1 VKRTVGGA
9 RRAVSKSDEPV
20 AAHCPNRPITSHGDD
35 MGVLHVGE
43 LLSLPV
49 LRGARVVAGHR
60 GLDREVTNINVM
72 EVPDIEAYVHPGE
85 VLLTTLY
92 PLRDDLAG
100 VTGLIRRLHDAT
112 LSALVVRLGRYVDHL
127 PAAALDT
134 ADELGFP
141 IVVVDTHIA
150 FNDVIAAV
158 LAIVLADYG
167 PEPGRAETIRE
178 RLTAVAL
185 TGGGLAEIA
194 RTLAGALNR
203 HVVVVDAGGATL
215 GTGQPATEP
224 RDPARPAAD
233 PSWAFPITVAG
244 TERGRLLVDGSTEPT
259 LGQRRLI
266 RQACFAAGMH
276 IAQALASV
284 ELDRRMR
291 VLLLEEAVTG
301 SSLDH
306 GQLLERSRLFG
317 WDFTVPHA
325 VVLAR
330 GARELADADVART
343 AAAALPGAPA
353 WSRGIEAVAIVPMA
367 GVDRIAELTTRVQRW
382 RTALAA
388 AARCAVHAAIGPV
401 ARDAD
406 GLAASHRSARES
418 LAIGEV
424 TARPLVRNDEL
435 LLERL
440 LLSVDPARL
449 RELVRDQIGPLIEAD
464 RTGSGTL
471 CETLETYLGIGN
483 AAAAARLLYIHYNT
497 MKHRLVR
504 IVELLGVDLHDPR
517 TRLSLAV
524 ALAARALTSGAGS
537 GTRN

>member
-1 VKRTVGGA
+1 
-9 RRAVSKSDEPV
+9 
-20 AAHCPNRPITSHGDD
+20 

-49 LRGARVVAGHR
+49 LRGARVLAGHR
-60 GLDREVTNINVM
+60 GLDREVTNVNVM

-100 VTGLIRRLHDAT
+100 VADLVRRLHAAA
-112 LSALVVRLGRYVDHL
+112 LSALVVRLGRYVDHV
-127 PAAALDT
+127 PAAAVEA

-150 FNDVIAAV
+150 FNDVISAV

-194 RTLAGALNR
+194 RTLAGALDR
-203 HVVVVDAGGATL
+203 HVIVVDAAGATL
-215 GTGQPATEP
+215 GAGRPPGAS
-224 RDPARPAAD
+224 APAAD

-244 TERGRLLVDGSTEPT
+244 TERGRLLVDGDTEPT

-276 IAQALASV
+276 VAQALASI

-306 GQLLERSRLFG
+306 GRLPERSRLFG
-317 WDFTVPHA
+317 LGFTGPHA

-330 GARELADADVART
+330 AARELPDADVVRT
-343 AAAALPGAPA
+343 AAAALPGASA
-353 WSRGIEAVAIVPMA
+353 WSRGIEAVAIVPVSDADQA
-367 GVDRIAELTTRVQRW
+367 GEPAARAHRW
-382 RTALAA
+382 RAALADA
-388 AARCAVHAAIGPV
+388 TGCDVHAAIGAV
-401 ARDAD
+401 AGDAD

-418 LAIGEV
+418 LAIGML
-424 TARPLVRNDEL
+424 TARPLVRHDEL
-435 LLERL
+435 LLERV
-440 LLSVDPARL
+440 LLSVDPTRL
-449 RELVRDQIGPLIEAD
+449 AELVSDQIGPLIEAD
-464 RTGSGTL
+464 RAGSGAL
-471 CETLETYLGIGN
+471 CQTLETFLGTGN
-483 AAAAARLLYIHYNT
+483 AAEAARALYIHYNT
-497 MKHRLVR
+497 MKHRMAR
-504 IVELLGVDLHDPR
+504 IVELLDVDLHDPR

-524 ALAARALTSGAGS
+524 ALAARALISGAGS
-537 GTRN
+537 RG

>member
-1 VKRTVGGA
+1 
-9 RRAVSKSDEPV
+9 
-20 AAHCPNRPITSHGDD
+20 

-49 LRGARVVAGHR
+49 LRGARVLAGHR
-60 GLDREVTNINVM
+60 GLDRDVTGVNVM

-100 VTGLIRRLHDAT
+100 VSDLVRRLHAAA
-112 LSALVVRLGRYVDHL
+112 LSALVVRLGRYVDDI
-127 PAAALDT
+127 PAPAVKA

-141 IVVVDTHIA
+141 IIVVDTHIA
-150 FNDVIAAV
+150 FNDVISAV

-194 RTLAGALNR
+194 RTLAGALDR
-203 HVVVVDAGGATL
+203 HVTVVDAGGATL
-215 GTGQPATEP
+215 GTGRPPTEP
-224 RDPARPAAD
+224 AGAAGPVAD
-233 PSWAFPITVAG
+233 PCWAFPITVAG
-244 TERGRLLVDGSTEPT
+244 TERGRLLVDGDTEPT

-276 IAQALASV
+276 IAQALASI

-291 VLLLEEAVTG
+291 VLLLEEVVTG
-301 SSLDH
+301 SSLDPH
-306 GQLLERSRLFG
+306 QLPARSRLFG
-317 WDFTVPHA
+317 WDFTGPHA
-325 VVLAR
+325 VMLGRA
-330 GARELADADVART
+330 GREFPDADVART
-343 AAAALPGAPA
+343 AAAALPTGSLA
-353 WSRGIEAVAIVPMA
+353 WSRGIEAVAIVPTS
-367 GVDRIAELTTRVQRW
+367 GVDQVGELAARAQRW
-382 RTALAA
+382 RAALAEEA
-388 AARCAVHAAIGPV
+388 SCDVHAAIGTV
-401 ARDAD
+401 AGDTD

-424 TARPLVRNDEL
+424 TARPLVRHDEL
-435 LLERL
+435 LLERI
-440 LLSVDPARL
+440 LLSVDPTRL
-449 RELVRDQIGPLIEAD
+449 AELVNDQIGPLIEAD
-464 RTGSGTL
+464 RTGSGAL
-471 CETLETYLGIGN
+471 CQTLETFLGIGN
-483 AAAAARLLYIHYNT
+483 AAAAARRLYIHYNT
-497 MKHRLVR
+497 MKHRMGR
-504 IVELLGVDLHDPR
+504 IAELLDVDLHDPR

-537 GTRN
+537 RG

>member
-1 VKRTVGGA
+1 
-9 RRAVSKSDEPV
+9 
-20 AAHCPNRPITSHGDD
+20 
-35 MGVLHVGE
+35 MGVLRVGE

-60 GLDREVTNINVM
+60 GLDHEVTNVNVM

-92 PLRDDLAG
+92 PLRDDLDKVAEL
-100 VTGLIRRLHDAT
+100 VRRLHAAT
-112 LSALVVRLGRYVDHL
+112 LSALVVRVGRYVDHV
-127 PAAALDT
+127 PAAALDA

-141 IVVVDTHIA
+141 IIVVDTHIA
-150 FNDVIAAV
+150 FNDVISAV

-194 RTLAGALNR
+194 RTLAGALDR
-203 HVVVVDAGGATL
+203 QVAVVDAGGVTL
-215 GTGQPATEP
+215 GTGRPPAE
-224 RDPARPAAD
+224 AAGAAWSA

-244 TERGRLLVDGSTEPT
+244 TERGRLLVDGNTEPT

-276 IAQALASV
+276 IAQALASI

-317 WDFTVPHA
+317 WDFTAPHA

-330 GARELADADVART
+330 AARDLPDTDVART
-343 AAAALPGAPA
+343 AAAALPAGSLA
-353 WSRGIEAVAIVPMA
+353 WSRGTEAVAIVPPF
-367 GVDRIAELTTRVQRW
+367 GVDQGRGLAARADRW
-382 RTALAA
+382 RAALASV
-388 AARCAVHAAIGPV
+388 ARCDVHAAIGTI
-401 ARDAD
+401 AHDAD

-418 LAIGEV
+418 LAIGAV
-424 TARPLVRNDEL
+424 TARPLVRHDEL
-435 LLERL
+435 LLERI
-440 LLSVDPARL
+440 LLSVDPTRL
-449 RELVRDQIGPLIEAD
+449 QELVSDQIGPLVEAD
-464 RTGSGTL
+464 RTGSGAL
-471 CETLETYLGIGN
+471 CQTLETYLGIGN

-497 MKHRLVR
+497 MKHRMVR
-504 IVELLGVDLHDPR
+504 IVELLDVDLHDPR

-524 ALAARALTSGAGS
+524 ALAARALTC
-537 GTRN
+537 GTKVQGGEATTLPTRDP

>member
-1 VKRTVGGA
+1 
-9 RRAVSKSDEPV
+9 
-20 AAHCPNRPITSHGDD
+20 

-43 LLSLPV
+43 LLTLPV
-49 LRGARVVAGHR
+49 LRGARVLAGHR
-60 GLDREVTNINVM
+60 GLDHKVAGVNVM

-100 VTGLIRRLHDAT
+100 VVDLVRRLHAAA
-112 LSALVVRLGRYVDHL
+112 LSALVVRLGRYVDHI
-127 PAAALDT
+127 PAAAVDA

-141 IVVVDTHIA
+141 IIVVDTHIA
-150 FNDVIAAV
+150 FNDVISAV

-185 TGGGLAEIA
+185 IGGGLAEIA
-194 RTLAGALNR
+194 RTLAGALDR
-203 HVVVVDAGGATL
+203 HVAVVDAGGATL
-215 GTGQPATEP
+215 GTGRPATEP
-224 RDPARPAAD
+224 AGTARPMAE

-244 TERGRLLVDGSTEPT
+244 TERGRLLVDGDTEPT

-276 IAQALASV
+276 IAQALASI

-306 GQLLERSRLFG
+306 HQLLERSRLFG

-330 GARELADADVART
+330 ADRELPDADVVAA
-343 AAAALPGAPA
+343 AAAALPAGSLA
-353 WSRGIEAVAIVPMA
+353 WSRGVEAVAIVP
-367 GVDRIAELTTRVQRW
+367 TTGDDQLGARAHRW
-382 RTALAA
+382 RAA
-388 AARCAVHAAIGPV
+388 MASATRRDVHAAIGTV

-406 GLAASHRSARES
+406 GLADSHRSARES

-424 TARPLVRNDEL
+424 TARPLVRHDEL
-435 LLERL
+435 HLERI
-440 LLSVDPARL
+440 LLSVDPTRL
-449 RELVRDQIGPLIEAD
+449 AELVSGQIGPLIEAD
-464 RTGSGTL
+464 RAGSGAL
-471 CETLETYLGIGN
+471 CRTLETYLGIGN
-483 AAAAARLLYIHYNT
+483 AAEAARLLYIHYNT
-497 MKHRLVR
+497 MKHRMGR
-504 IVELLGVDLHDPR
+504 IAELLDVDLHDPR
-517 TRLSLAV
+517 VRLSLAV
-524 ALAARALTSGAGS
+524 ALAARTLTSDARS
-537 GTRN
+537 HR

>member
-1 VKRTVGGA
+1 
-9 RRAVSKSDEPV
+9 
-20 AAHCPNRPITSHGDD
+20 

-49 LRGARVVAGHR
+49 LRGARVLAGHR
-60 GLDREVTNINVM
+60 GLDHEVTNVNVM

-100 VTGLIRRLHDAT
+100 VADLVRRLHAAT
-112 LSALVVRLGRYVDHL
+112 LSALVVRLGRYVDHI
-127 PAAALDT
+127 PAAAVEA

-141 IVVVDTHIA
+141 IIVVDTHIA
-150 FNDVIAAV
+150 FNDVISAV

-194 RTLAGALNR
+194 RTLAGALDR
-203 HVVVVDAGGATL
+203 HVTVVDAGGATL
-215 GTGQPATEP
+215 GTGRPPTEP
-224 RDPARPAAD
+224 AGAPPAVAD

-244 TERGRLLVDGSTEPT
+244 TERGRLLVDGDTEPT

-276 IAQALASV
+276 IAQALASI

-330 GARELADADVART
+330 AAREFPDADVART
-343 AAAALPGAPA
+343 AVAALPA
-353 WSRGIEAVAIVPMA
+353 RLA
-367 GVDRIAELTTRVQRW
+367 GVVAGYRGGRNRADDRCRPESGSWRPGRIGGGRRWPRV
-382 RTALAA
+382 
-388 AARCAVHAAIGPV
+388 ARCDVHAAIGTV
-401 ARDAD
+401 AGDAD

-424 TARPLVRNDEL
+424 TARPLVRHDEL
-435 LLERL
+435 LLERI
-440 LLSVDPARL
+440 LLSVDPTRL
-449 RELVRDQIGPLIEAD
+449 QELVNDQIGPLIEAD
-464 RTGSGTL
+464 RTGSGAL
-471 CETLETYLGIGN
+471 CQTLETYLGIGN
-483 AAAAARLLYIHYNT
+483 AAAAARQLYIHYNT
-497 MKHRLVR
+497 MKHRMVR
-504 IVELLGVDLHDPR
+504 IVELLDVDLHDPR

-524 ALAARALTSGAGS
+524 ALAARALTSSAGS
-537 GTRN
+537 RG

>member
-1 VKRTVGGA
+1 
-9 RRAVSKSDEPV
+9 
-20 AAHCPNRPITSHGDD
+20 

-43 LLSLPV
+43 LLTLPV
-49 LRGARVVAGHR
+49 LRGARVLAGHR
-60 GLDREVTNINVM
+60 GLDRDVTNVNVM

-100 VTGLIRRLHDAT
+100 VADLVRRLHAAA
-112 LSALVVRLGRYVDHL
+112 LSALVVRLGRYVDHI
-127 PAAALDT
+127 PAAAVDA
-134 ADELGFP
+134 ADELAFP
-141 IVVVDTHIA
+141 IIVVDTHIA

-185 TGGGLAEIA
+185 IGGGLAEIA
-194 RTLAGALNR
+194 RTLAGALDR
-203 HVVVVDAGGATL
+203 HVAVVDAGGATL
-215 GTGQPATEP
+215 GTGRPEPADT
-224 RDPARPAAD
+224 ARPMAE

-244 TERGRLLVDGSTEPT
+244 TERGRLLVGGDTEPT

-276 IAQALASV
+276 IAQALASI

-301 SSLDH
+301 SSPDH
-306 GQLLERSRLFG
+306 RQLMERSRLFG

-330 GARELADADVART
+330 ADRELPDADVVRA
-343 AAAALPGAPA
+343 AAAALPPGSLA
-353 WSRGIEAVAIVPMA
+353 WSRGVEAVAIVPTT
-367 GVDRIAELTTRVQRW
+367 GVDELGARAHRW
-382 RTALAA
+382 RTAMASA
-388 AARCAVHAAIGPV
+388 MASAARCEVHAAIGTV

-406 GLAASHRSARES
+406 GLADSHRSARES

-424 TARPLVRNDEL
+424 TGRPLVCHDEL
-435 LLERL
+435 LLERI
-440 LLSVDPARL
+440 LLSVDPTRL
-449 RELVRDQIGPLIEAD
+449 AELVSDQIGPLIEAD
-464 RTGSGTL
+464 RTGSGAL
-471 CETLETYLGIGN
+471 CQTLETYLGIGN
-483 AAAAARLLYIHYNT
+483 AAEAARLLYIHYNT
-497 MKHRLVR
+497 MKHRMGR
-504 IVELLGVDLHDPR
+504 IVELLDVDLRDPR
-517 TRLSLAV
+517 VRLSLAV
-524 ALAARALTSGAGS
+524 ALAARALNSANSARARTDHSQ
-537 GTRN
+537 TDI

>member
-1 VKRTVGGA
+1 
-9 RRAVSKSDEPV
+9 
-20 AAHCPNRPITSHGDD
+20 

-49 LRGARVVAGHR
+49 LRGARVLAGHR
-60 GLDREVTNINVM
+60 GLDREVSRVNVM

-92 PLRDDLAG
+92 PLRDDLAA
-100 VTGLIRRLHDAT
+100 VADLVRRLHAAT
-112 LSALVVRLGRYVDHL
+112 LSALVVRLGRYVDHI
-127 PAAALDT
+127 PAAAVDA

-141 IVVVDTHIA
+141 IIVVDTHIA
-150 FNDVIAAV
+150 FNDVISAV

-194 RTLAGALNR
+194 RTLAGRCDR
-203 HVVVVDAGGATL
+203 HVAVVDAGGATL
-215 GTGQPATEP
+215 GTGRPPTEP
-224 RDPARPAAD
+224 AGTPARGSR

-244 TERGRLLVDGSTEPT
+244 TERGRLLVDGDTEPT

-276 IAQALASV
+276 IAQALASI

-301 SSLDH
+301 TSLDH

-317 WDFTVPHA
+317 WDFTEPHA
-325 VVLAR
+325 VVLDQGRPRVPDGPMFVRRRRLRCPPAR
-330 GARELADADVART
+330 WRGRGESRRSRSCRRPVSTRSGSWPDAHRWR
-343 AAAALPGAPA
+343 AAL
-353 WSRGIEAVAIVPMA
+353 A
-367 GVDRIAELTTRVQRW
+367 GVTR
-382 RTALAA
+382 
-388 AARCAVHAAIGPV
+388 CDVHAAIGAV

-424 TARPLVRNDEL
+424 TARPLVRHDEL
-435 LLERL
+435 LLER
-440 LLSVDPARL
+440 SCSRSTRRACRAGERPDRS
-449 RELVRDQIGPLIEAD
+449 AD
-464 RTGSGTL
+464 RGRPVRFGRAVPDVGDL
-471 CETLETYLGIGN
+471 PRIGN
-483 AAAAARLLYIHYNT
+483 AAEAARLLYIHYNT
-497 MKHRLVR
+497 MKHRMAPDR
-504 IVELLGVDLHDPR
+504 R
-517 TRLSLAV
+517 
-524 ALAARALTSGAGS
+524 AARRRSARSARPSVAGRRPRRARVDIRCLPARLTGAALRGRRRWPS
-537 GTRN
+537 RPHPQP

>member
-1 VKRTVGGA
+1 
-9 RRAVSKSDEPV
+9 
-20 AAHCPNRPITSHGDD
+20 

-49 LRGARVVAGHR
+49 LRGARVLAGHR
-60 GLDREVTNINVM
+60 GLDHEVTNVNVM

-92 PLRDDLAG
+92 PLRDDLSMVADL
-100 VTGLIRRLHDAT
+100 VRRLHAAT
-112 LSALVVRLGRYVDHL
+112 LSALVVRVGRYVDHI
-127 PAAALDT
+127 PAAALDA

-141 IVVVDTHIA
+141 IIVVDTNIA
-150 FNDVIAAV
+150 FNDVISAV

-194 RTLAGALNR
+194 RTLAGALDR
-203 HVVVVDAGGATL
+203 HVAVVDAGGATL
-215 GTGQPATEP
+215 GTGRPPTEP
-224 RDPARPAAD
+224 AGTAGPAAD
-233 PSWAFPITVAG
+233 PSWAFPITVAA
-244 TERGRLLVDGSTEPT
+244 TERGRLLVDGDTEPT

-276 IAQALASV
+276 IAQALASI

-301 SSLDH
+301 TSLDH

-317 WDFTVPHA
+317 WDFTVSRA

-330 GARELADADVART
+330 AAREFPDADVART
-343 AAAALPGAPA
+343 AAAQLPAGSLA
-353 WSRGIEAVAIVPMA
+353 WSRGIRGGRDRADDRCRPGRGTDGSGASVAGDSA
-367 GVDRIAELTTRVQRW
+367 GV
-382 RTALAA
+382 
-388 AARCAVHAAIGPV
+388 ARRDVHAAIG
-401 ARDAD
+401 AIAGDAD

-424 TARPLVRNDEL
+424 TARPLVRHDEL
-435 LLERL
+435 LLERV
-440 LLSVDPARL
+440 LLSVDPTRL
-449 RELVRDQIGPLIEAD
+449 QELVSDQIGPLIEAD
-464 RTGSGTL
+464 RTGSGAL
-471 CETLETYLGIGN
+471 CQTLEIYLGIGN
-483 AAAAARLLYIHYNT
+483 AAEAARLLYIHYNT
-497 MKHRLVR
+497 MKHRMAR
-504 IVELLGVDLHDPR
+504 IVELLDVDLHDPR

-524 ALAARALTSGAGS
+524 ALAARALTSSAGS
-537 GTRN
+537 HG

>member
-1 VKRTVGGA
+1 
-9 RRAVSKSDEPV
+9 
-20 AAHCPNRPITSHGDD
+20 

-60 GLDREVTNINVM
+60 GLDHEVTNVNVM

-100 VTGLIRRLHDAT
+100 VADLVRRLHAAT
-112 LSALVVRLGRYVDHL
+112 LSALVVRVGRYVDHI
-127 PAAALDT
+127 PATALEA

-141 IVVVDTHIA
+141 IIVVDTHIG
-150 FNDVIAAV
+150 FNDVISAV

-194 RTLAGALNR
+194 RTLAGALDR
-203 HVVVVDAGGATL
+203 HVAVVDAGGATL
-215 GTGQPATEP
+215 GTGRPPAG
-224 RDPARPAAD
+224 PAGAVLPVAD
-233 PSWAFPITVAG
+233 HSWTFPITVAG
-244 TERGRLLVDGSTEPT
+244 TERGRQLVDGSTEPT

-276 IAQALASV
+276 IAQALASI

-291 VLLLEEAVTG
+291 VLLLEEAVSG
-301 SSLDH
+301 SSPDH

-317 WDFTVPHA
+317 WDFTEPHA

-330 GARELADADVART
+330 ADRELPDADVART
-343 AAAALPGAPA
+343 AAAALPVGSLA
-353 WSRGIEAVAIVPMA
+353 WSRGVEAVAIMPTI
-367 GVDRIAELTTRVQRW
+367 GPGQGAEPAARADRW
-382 RTALAA
+382 RAALASMV
-388 AARCAVHAAIGPV
+388 RCDVHAAIGTV
-401 ARDAD
+401 ADDAD

-424 TARPLVRNDEL
+424 TARPLVCHDEL
-435 LLERL
+435 LLERI
-440 LLSVDPARL
+440 LLSVDPVRL
-449 RELVRDQIGPLIEAD
+449 HELVTNRIGPLIEAD
-464 RTGSGTL
+464 RTGSGAL
-471 CETLETYLGIGN
+471 CRTLEIYLGIGN
-483 AAAAARLLYIHYNT
+483 AAAAARALYIHYNT
-497 MKHRLVR
+497 MKHRMAR
-504 IVELLGVDLHDPR
+504 IAELLDVDLHDPH

-524 ALAARALTSGAGS
+524 ALAALALTSGPGARG
-537 GTRN
+537 

>member
-1 VKRTVGGA
+1 
-9 RRAVSKSDEPV
+9 
-20 AAHCPNRPITSHGDD
+20 

-49 LRGARVVAGHR
+49 LRGARVLAGHR
-60 GLDREVTNINVM
+60 GLDREVTNVNVM

-92 PLRDDLAG
+92 PLRDDLAR
-100 VTGLIRRLHDAT
+100 VAELVRRLHAAA
-112 LSALVVRLGRYVDHL
+112 LSALVVRLGRYVDHI
-127 PAAALDT
+127 PAAAVDA

-141 IVVVDTHIA
+141 IIVVDTHIA
-150 FNDVIAAV
+150 FNDVISAV

-194 RTLAGALNR
+194 RTLAGALDR
-203 HVVVVDAGGATL
+203 HVTVVDAGGVTL
-215 GTGQPATEP
+215 GTGRPPTEP
-224 RDPARPAAD
+224 AGAAWSAAD

-244 TERGRLLVDGSTEPT
+244 TERGRLLVDGNTEPT

-276 IAQALASV
+276 IAQALASI

-306 GQLLERSRLFG
+306 GQLPERSRLFG
-317 WDFTVPHA
+317 WDFTGPHA

-330 GARELADADVART
+330 AAREL
-343 AAAALPGAPA
+343 PGRRCRQDGG
-353 WSRGIEAVAIVPMA
+353 RG
-367 GVDRIAELTTRVQRW
+367 
-382 RTALAA
+382 
-388 AARCAVHAAIGPV
+388 AARRRVGVVAGHRGGRDRAADRCRSGRGSRRGSIDGGRPWPRGPV
-401 ARDAD
+401 RRARGHRHDRSDAD

-418 LAIGEV
+418 LAIGVV
-424 TARPLVRNDEL
+424 TARPLVRHDEL
-435 LLERL
+435 LLERI
-440 LLSVDPARL
+440 LLSVDPTRL
-449 RELVRDQIGPLIEAD
+449 AELVSDQIGPLIEAD
-464 RTGSGTL
+464 RTGSG
-471 CETLETYLGIGN
+471 
-483 AAAAARLLYIHYNT
+483 A
-497 MKHRLVR
+497 
-504 IVELLGVDLHDPR
+504 
-517 TRLSLAV
+517 LS
-524 ALAARALTSGAGS
+524 RPWRPTSGSATPPRRPAALHPLQHDEAPHGADRRA
-537 GTRN
+537 TRRRSARSAPVCRWPLPSPRAH

>member
-1 VKRTVGGA
+1 
-9 RRAVSKSDEPV
+9 
-20 AAHCPNRPITSHGDD
+20 
-35 MGVLHVGE
+35 MGVLRVEE

-49 LRGARVVAGHR
+49 LRGARVLAGHR
-60 GLDREVTNINVM
+60 GLDHEVTNVNVM

-92 PLRDDLAG
+92 PLRDDLAK
-100 VTGLIRRLHDAT
+100 VAELVRRLHAAT
-112 LSALVVRLGRYVDHL
+112 LSALVVRVGRYVDHI
-127 PAAALDT
+127 PAAALDA

-141 IVVVDTHIA
+141 IIVVDTHIA
-150 FNDVIAAV
+150 FNDVISAV

-194 RTLAGALNR
+194 RTLAGALDR
-203 HVVVVDAGGATL
+203 HVAVVDAGGVTL
-215 GTGQPATEP
+215 GTGRPPIEPAGA
-224 RDPARPAAD
+224 ARPETD

-244 TERGRLLVDGSTEPT
+244 TERGRLLVDGNTEPT

-276 IAQALASV
+276 IAQALASI

-301 SSLDH
+301 SSIDH
-306 GQLLERSRLFG
+306 GQLTERSRLFG

-330 GARELADADVART
+330 AARELPDTDVIRT
-343 AAAALPGAPA
+343 AAAALPTGSLA
-353 WSRGIEAVAIVPMA
+353 WSRGAEAVAIVPPT
-367 GVDRIAELTTRVQRW
+367 GVDQIGRLAAGADRW
-382 RTALAA
+382 RAALASV
-388 AARCAVHAAIGPV
+388 ARCDVHAAIGTI
-401 ARDAD
+401 AGDAD
-406 GLAASHRSARES
+406 GLAASHHSARES

-424 TARPLVRNDEL
+424 TARPLVRHDEL
-435 LLERL
+435 VLERI
-440 LLSVDPARL
+440 LLSVDPTRL
-449 RELVRDQIGPLIEAD
+449 QELVNDQIGPLIEAD
-464 RTGSGTL
+464 RTGSGAL
-471 CETLETYLGIGN
+471 CQTLETYLGIGN
-483 AAAAARLLYIHYNT
+483 AAEAARLLYIHYNT
-497 MKHRLVR
+497 MKHRMVR
-504 IVELLGVDLHDPR
+504 IVELLDVDLHDPR
-517 TRLSLAV
+517 IRLSLAV

-537 GTRN
+537 RG

>member
-1 VKRTVGGA
+1 
-9 RRAVSKSDEPV
+9 
-20 AAHCPNRPITSHGDD
+20 

-49 LRGARVVAGHR
+49 LRGARVLAGHR
-60 GLDREVTNINVM
+60 GLDREVTNVNVM

-92 PLRDDLAG
+92 PLRDDLGEVAEL
-100 VTGLIRRLHDAT
+100 VRRLHAAT
-112 LSALVVRLGRYVDHL
+112 LSALVVRIGRYVDHI
-127 PAAALDT
+127 PAAAVDA

-141 IVVVDTHIA
+141 IIVVDTHVA
-150 FNDVIAAV
+150 FNDVISAV

-194 RTLAGALNR
+194 RTLAGALDR
-203 HVVVVDAGGATL
+203 HVTVVDAGGATL
-215 GTGQPATEP
+215 GTGRPPTEP
-224 RDPARPAAD
+224 AGAAG
-233 PSWAFPITVAG
+233 PRGGSCWAFPITVAG
-244 TERGRLLVDGSTEPT
+244 TERGRLLVDGDTEPT

-276 IAQALASV
+276 IAQALASI

-306 GQLLERSRLFG
+306 GQLPERSRLFG

-330 GARELADADVART
+330 AARELPDADVART
-343 AAAALPGAPA
+343 AVAALPAGSLA
-353 WSRGIEAVAIVPMA
+353 WSRGIEAVAIVPTTGVDQVGELAARAHRWRAALA
-367 GVDRIAELTTRVQRW
+367 GV
-382 RTALAA
+382 
-388 AARCAVHAAIGPV
+388 ARCDVHAAIGTV
-401 ARDAD
+401 AGDAD

-424 TARPLVRNDEL
+424 TARPLVRHDEL
-435 LLERL
+435 LLERI
-440 LLSVDPARL
+440 LLSVDPTRL
-449 RELVRDQIGPLIEAD
+449 QELVSDQIGPLIEAD
-464 RTGSGTL
+464 RTGSGAL
-471 CETLETYLGIGN
+471 CQTLETYLGIGN
-483 AAAAARLLYIHYNT
+483 AAAAARALYIHYNT
-497 MKHRLVR
+497 MKHRMVR
-504 IVELLGVDLHDPR
+504 IVELLDVDLHDPR

-537 GTRN
+537 RG

>member
-1 VKRTVGGA
+1 
-9 RRAVSKSDEPV
+9 
-20 AAHCPNRPITSHGDD
+20 

-49 LRGARVVAGHR
+49 LRGARVLAGHR
-60 GLDREVTNINVM
+60 GLDHEVAGVNVM

-92 PLRDDLAG
+92 PLRDDLAT
-100 VTGLIRRLHDAT
+100 VADLVRRLHAAA
-112 LSALVVRLGRYVDHL
+112 LSALVVRIGRYVDHI
-127 PAAALDT
+127 PAAALDA

-141 IVVVDTHIA
+141 IIVVDTHIA
-150 FNDVIAAV
+150 FNDVISAV

-194 RTLAGALNR
+194 RTLAGALDR
-203 HVVVVDAGGATL
+203 HVAVVDAGGVTL
-215 GTGQPATEP
+215 GTGRPPTEP
-224 RDPARPAAD
+224 AGAWSVTDPC
-233 PSWAFPITVAG
+233 WAFPITVAG
-244 TERGRLLVDGSTEPT
+244 TERGRLLVDGNTEPT

-276 IAQALASV
+276 IAQALASI

-301 SSLDH
+301 SGLDH
-306 GQLLERSRLFG
+306 GQLAERSRLFG
-317 WDFTVPHA
+317 WDFSVPHA

-330 GARELADADVART
+330 AARELPDTDVART
-343 AAAALPGAPA
+343 AAAALPAGSLA
-353 WSRGIEAVAIVPMA
+353 WSRGIEAVAIVPPT
-367 GVDRIAELTTRVQRW
+367 GVDQVGGLAARADRW
-382 RTALAA
+382 RAALASV
-388 AARCAVHAAIGPV
+388 ARCDVHVAIGTI

-406 GLAASHRSARES
+406 GLAASHHSARES
-418 LAIGEV
+418 LAIGEL
-424 TARPLVRNDEL
+424 TARPLVRHDEL
-435 LLERL
+435 LLERI
-440 LLSVDPARL
+440 LLSVDPTRL
-449 RELVRDQIGPLIEAD
+449 HELVSDQIGPLIEAD
-464 RTGSGTL
+464 RTGSGAL
-471 CETLETYLGIGN
+471 CQTLETYLGIGN

-497 MKHRLVR
+497 MKHRMVR
-504 IVELLGVDLHDPR
+504 IVELLDVDLHDPR

-524 ALAARALTSGAGS
+524 ALAARALTSSA
-537 GTRN
+537 R